1 VSLDKKKPHFNVIMS
16 YPNETDPIMEEIG
29 PNEGNGSHDV
39 PEDLRSFLEGK
50 GPKARRIK
58 PRDFDG
64 LHKNDTITF
73 RINPETI
80 RCVTYL
86 LFWAMCGIGILL
98 TKFHTAGVLL
108 AGPEDGSTC
117 APFDLTE
124 FPGTEP
130 VDRTNGFDVYTE
142 SHLRQIIG
150 YNNVSVFL
158 SELASKKTNS
168 NW

>member
-1 VSLDKKKPHFNVIMS
+1 MVLSRRKCRSFL
-16 YPNETDPIMEEIG
+16 NETDPLVDEGG
-29 PNEGNGSHDV
+29 PNEGNGPHNV
-39 PEDLRSFLEGK
+39 PEHPRSFLEGK

-64 LHKNDTITF
+64 LHKHDTITF
-73 RINPETI
+73 RINPESI

-86 LFWAMCGIGILL
+86 LFWVMCGVAILL

-124 FPGTEP
+124 FPGTETI
-130 VDRTNGFDVYTE
+130 DRTNGFDIYTE

-150 YNNVSVFL
+150 YNNVSVCL
-158 SELASKKTNS
+158 SELASKKAIS